1 MNRRSKQTF
10 LQRHTDG
17 QKTHEKMFS
26 VTTVREM
33 QIKTTRGYHFT
44 LLRMAI
50 IKTSINN
57 KCWKGYGEKGTLLH
71 CWWECK
77 LTQPV
82 RRTVWRFFKKLKT
95 DLPCDPA
102 IPLLGI
108 HLEKINLRKYTR
120 TPIFIAPLFTIAKTW
135 KQPKCPLTEI
145 DKENVIHIY
154 NGILLSHKKNEI
166 ISFLATW
173 VGLEV
178 FILSEVKSEED
189 KYHMISLICGI

>member
-50 IKTSINN
+50 IKKSINN

-77 LTQPV
+77 LTQPI
-82 RRTVWRFFKKLKT
+82 RRTVWRFFRKLKT

-108 HLEKINLRKYTR
+108 HLEKITLRKYTR

-135 KQPKCPLTEI
+135 KQPKFPLTEI

-154 NGILLSHKKNEI
+154 NGILLSHKENEI
-166 ISFLATW
+166 ISFLAT
-173 VGLEV
+173 
-178 FILSEVKSEED
+178 
-189 KYHMISLICGI
+189 